1 MDTSSNFSPLPK
13 LARAGDV
20 LVVDRRESNRET
32 FAAVQRVRPV
42 MADNSIRPGRFVR
55 CHDLSDQGI
64 SFWSPESFLTDR
76 LVVTFEHEDSPHD
89 LRLEVCHQTAITCL
103 HEPLY
108 LIGCRFLPHHAA

>member
-1 MDTSSNFSPLPK
+1 M
-13 LARAGDV
+13 
-20 LVVDRRESNRET
+20 LVVDRRQSTREA

-42 MADNSIRPGRFVR
+42 MADGSTKPGRFVR

-76 LVVTFEHEDSPHD
+76 IVITLENDDSRYD
-89 LRLEVCHQTAITCL
+89 LTLEVSHQTAITCL

-108 LIGCRFLPHHAA
+108 LIGCRFLPHRAA